1 LVKPISDPSSALPT
15 NALLRTAYNA
25 VSARIFAGVKA
36 GGDFADLRPAHGN
49 AMEQLELEDGLRL
62 TEMAARAGI
71 TVQSMG
77 ELVDDLAAKGY
88 LERRPDPDDR
98 RAKRIHLTDRG
109 RTNARI
115 AKQATAD
122 LEDHLAGLLG
132 QRQYE
137 ALRRSLGQIIARD
150 THNGDQRDAPG

>member
-1 LVKPISDPSSALPT
+1 MPDPSSSLPT

-25 VSARIFAGVKA
+25 LSARIYAGVKA
-36 GGDFADLRPAHGN
+36 GRDFDDLRPAHGN

-77 ELVDDLAAKGY
+77 ELVDDLEAKGY
-88 LERRPDPDDR
+88 LQRRPDPHDR

-109 RTNARI
+109 RNNARI
-115 AKQATAD
+115 AKQAVADAENHLTA
-122 LEDHLAGLLG
+122 LLG
-132 QRQYE
+132 NQHYQQ
-137 ALRRSLGQIIARD
+137 LRRALQQIIAGD
-150 THNGDQRDAPG
+150 THDDERRGTAP

>member
-1 LVKPISDPSSALPT
+1 MSDSLSPLPT

-36 GGDFADLRPAHGN
+36 GRDFDDLRPAHGN

-77 ELVDDLAAKGY
+77 ELVDDLEAKGY
-88 LERRPDPDDR
+88 LERRPDPKDR
-98 RAKRIHLTDRG
+98 RAKRIHLTTRG

-115 AKQATAD
+115 AKQAVAD
-122 LEDHLAGLLG
+122 VEDHLAELLG
-132 QRQYE
+132 QQHYQQ
-137 ALRRSLGQIIARD
+137 LRRSLQQIIARD
-150 THNGDQRDAPG
+150 TRDDEQRHTAA

>member
-1 LVKPISDPSSALPT
+1 MPDLTSPLPT

-25 VSARIFAGVKA
+25 VSSRIFAGVKA
-36 GGDFADLRPAHGN
+36 GRDFEDLRPAHGN

-77 ELVDDLAAKGY
+77 ELVDDLEAKGY
-88 LERRPDPDDR
+88 LERRPDPKDR
-98 RAKRIHLTDRG
+98 RAKRIHLTRRG
-109 RTNARI
+109 RRNARI

-122 LEDHLAGLLG
+122 VEDRLAELLG
-132 QRQYE
+132 PQHYE
-137 ALRRSLGQIIARD
+137 LLRRSLQQIIVAEARD
-150 THNGDQRDAPG
+150 DEEERGRRGDGP

>member
-1 LVKPISDPSSALPT
+1 MSDSRPPLPT

-25 VSARIFAGVKA
+25 VSARIFAAVKA
-36 GGDFADLRPAHGN
+36 GHAFDDLRPAHGN

-77 ELVDDLAAKGY
+77 ELVDDLETKGY
-88 LERRPDPDDR
+88 LERRPDPKDR
-98 RAKRIHLTDRG
+98 RAKRIHLTARG
-109 RTNARI
+109 RKNARI

-122 LEDHLAGLLG
+122 IEDHLAGLLG
-132 QRQYE
+132 QQHHQQ
-137 ALRRSLGQIIARD
+137 LRDSLQQII
-150 THNGDQRDAPG
+150 QRDAPNDEQRDTTR

>member
-1 LVKPISDPSSALPT
+1 MPDSFSPLPT

-36 GGDFADLRPAHGN
+36 GKDFDDLRPAHGN

-77 ELVDDLAAKGY
+77 ELVDDLEAKGY
-88 LERRPDPDDR
+88 LERRPDPKDR
-98 RAKRIHLTDRG
+98 RAKRIHLTKRG
-109 RTNARI
+109 RKNARI
-115 AKQATAD
+115 AKQATAAV
-122 LEDHLAGLLG
+122 EDHLAELLG
-132 QRQYE
+132 QQHYQQ
-137 ALRRSLGQIIARD
+137 LRRSLQQIVAGDARD
-150 THNGDQRDAPG
+150 DEPRDTAA

>member
-1 LVKPISDPSSALPT
+1 MPDSLSRQPT

-36 GGDFADLRPAHGN
+36 GKDFDDLRPAHGN
-49 AMEQLELEDGLRL
+49 AMEQLELQDGLRL

-77 ELVDDLAAKGY
+77 ELVDDLEAKGY
-88 LERRPDPDDR
+88 LERRPDPTDR
-98 RAKRIHLTDRG
+98 RAKRIHLTKRG
-109 RTNARI
+109 QENARI

-122 LEDHLAGLLG
+122 VEDHLATLLG
-132 QRQYE
+132 QQHYQQLRQS
-137 ALRRSLGQIIARD
+137 LRQIIAGDTRDDEQRD
-150 THNGDQRDAPG
+150 TAA